1 MAMILDKF
9 EAELFDRFGWTTE
22 EIKSMKENQIK
33 INEEH
38 KLMTKAEAIERH
50 AETQTN
56 SMLEYWSETKAKSKL
71 FIEGLEALGFIEF
84 KEEEKLSTKITE
96 AGKFGIREETVI
108 KVIDSINIAGYK
120 IVLK

>member
-71 FIEGLEALGFIEF
+71 FIEGLEALGLIMARR
-84 KEEEKLSTKITE
+84 LS
-96 AGKFGIREETVI
+96 GMGRR
-108 KVIDSINIAGYK
+108 NH
-120 IVLK
+120 